1 MHYKTYTV
9 INLIH
14 YKLVK
19 CINELQGKIILLNMI
34 KVKIEFDY

>member
-1 MHYKTYTV
+1 MQFKTHIV

-34 KVKIEFDY
+34 TSKN